1 MLEGWRT
8 NKARFL
14 SSLLRPIP
22 SARSHEV
29 ALEGCGNREE
39 ALGQR
44 KRTDQT
50 PTAILDPVAPHRARS
65 SRPRIQTVVVCECVP
80 QHKTV
85 FEFVLLSVQYTL
97 KCFAPNLEVKLVRP
111 QRKDVGLPTIQFRSH
126 FRPTTL
132 WSARLSFVSPLPLR
146 GSNLSLF
153 LARGIAI
160 VPSRQNRTPF
170 SSLQHGVPF
179 FSLHLVPLQ

>member
-80 QHKTV
+80 QHKYLNT
-85 FEFVLLSVQYTL
+85 
-97 KCFAPNLEVKLVRP
+97 
-111 QRKDVGLPTIQFRSH
+111 
-126 FRPTTL
+126 
-132 WSARLSFVSPLPLR
+132 RLY
-146 GSNLSLF
+146 LSLF
-153 LARGIAI
+153 SYQYSTHSSVLLPTWRSSWSGLNARTWASLRYSSGLIFVLQRYGRLDSRLSPLYPSV
-160 VPSRQNRTPF
+160 VPT
-170 SSLQHGVPF
+170 
-179 FSLHLVPLQ
+179 